1 MRRAAVLSTLVVLLA
16 AGCGPSR
23 PPVAASPST
32 LPPVGELTGEVVRLR
47 TDEAVGG
54 RVQVRLTATEPLTV
68 TAVALQSPAF
78 TAQPPTVE
86 DTDYR
91 AGQTI
96 DLPVPFG
103 AVDCDQPVDP
113 VAARVTVVLG
123 GAVEDLVVPLAGDAL
138 ATVAG
143 EECAVARFAAAVTL
157 EVRGLTDGPDDVT
170 GDVVLTRVAG
180 HDEDVEVAALGR
192 SVLLQPTTSTGLPAV
207 LGDDELVLPLRI
219 TLATCE
225 PHVLAEAKKPFV
237 FPLRVRVGD
246 TEAVPDLP
254 FTDAQRAQLQALV
267 DRVCP

>member
-1 MRRAAVLSTLVVLLA
+1 MRATAVLGTLVVLLA
-16 AGCGPSR
+16 AGCSAGEPAVAPS
-23 PPVAASPST
+23 
-32 LPPVGELTGEVVRLR
+32 LPAVDELSGEVVRLR

-54 RVQVRLTATEPLTV
+54 QVQVRLTAAEPLTV

-78 TAQPPTVE
+78 AAQPATVE
-86 DTDYR
+86 DTQYR

-103 AVDCDQPVDP
+103 AVDCGQPVEP
-113 VAARVTVVLG
+113 VAARVTVTHG
-123 GAVEDLVVPLAGDAL
+123 GQSEDLVVPLAGDAL

-143 EECAVARFAAAVTL
+143 EECAVAEFATAVTL

-180 HDEDVEVAALGR
+180 HDEDVEVTALGR
-192 SVLLQPTTSTGLPAV
+192 SVLLEPATPTDLPV
-207 LGDDELVLPLRI
+207 TLGDRELVLPLRI

-237 FPLRVRVGD
+237 FPLRVRVGE

-254 FTDAQRAQLQALV
+254 LTDAQRARLQALV
-267 DRVCP
+267 DRVCG